1 MQILRHGVV
10 AHVTD
15 SFFSYHAWPTA
26 CIDENGVIYVVCSG
40 MRMGHMCPFG
50 KIVLFKSRDGGST
63 FDLPTVVCDHFL
75 DDRDPG
81 ILYLG
86 GGRMLVTRCSHPAET
101 YETAFTDWLRQDS
114 GTAGLGLVQM
124 YGAIPPAERAG
135 GCFYRLLT
143 DYGARA
149 LPEQRITVH
158 ATHGPI
164 LLRSGEILYLGKA
177 LFEPDPALADRF
189 SVWSS
194 TDGGA
199 TFRKK
204 GDCVPPAAYT
214 LDQLHEAHCVELP
227 DGRLLALFRTHLTAD
242 DHYFTM
248 LRAVS
253 EDGGINWQ
261 DWAETGICGSPP
273 HLCRTADGAV
283 LTYGRRIPPYGIYG
297 RNVSATGEISDEE
310 CFLAACD
317 DNDIGYP
324 ATVQLPDGAF
334 FTVYYARLPSEDAA
348 SLLSVT
354 WRI

>member
-1 MQILRHGVV
+1 MEILRQGI
-10 AHVTD
+10 AARVTD
-15 SFFSYHAWPTA
+15 SFFAYHAWPSVCA
-26 CIDENGVIYVVCSG
+26 DENGTIYVVCSG

-50 KIVLFKSRDGGST
+50 KIVLFKSRDGGVR
-63 FDLPTVVCDHFL
+63 FDLPRMVCDSFL

-86 GGRMLVTRCSHPAET
+86 GGRMLVTRCAHHAET
-101 YETAFTDWLRQDS
+101 YETEFTEWLRQDS

-124 YGAIPPAERAG
+124 YDTIPAAARVG
-135 GCFYRLLT
+135 GSFYRLLT
-143 DYGARA
+143 DYGAFT
-149 LPEQRITVH
+149 LPEKRIPVH

-177 LFEPDPALADRF
+177 AFSTNPDEANRF
-189 SVWSS
+189 FAYASK
-194 TDGGA
+194 DGGE
-199 TFRKK
+199 TFTFK
-204 GDCVPPAAYT
+204 GNCVPPAAYR
-214 LDQLHEAHCVELP
+214 LDQLYEVHCTELP
-227 DGRLLALFRTHLTAD
+227 DGRILALFRTHLTAD

-253 EDGGINWQ
+253 EDGGISWK

-297 RNVSATGEISDEE
+297 RRVSATGEISDEE
-310 CFLAACD
+310 FFLAACD

-324 ATVQLPDGAF
+324 ATAALPDGSL
-334 FTVYYARLPSEDAA
+334 FTVYYARYQGDPCA
-348 SLLSVT
+348 SLLSVH
-354 WRI
+354 WRL